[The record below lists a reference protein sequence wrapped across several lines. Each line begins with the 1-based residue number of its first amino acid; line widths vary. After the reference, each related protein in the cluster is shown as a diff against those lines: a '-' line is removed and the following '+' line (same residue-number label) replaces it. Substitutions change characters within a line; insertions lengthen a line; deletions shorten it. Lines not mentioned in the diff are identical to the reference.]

1 MTELII
7 KGMNWGEIASNFF
20 VYKGFDQLAP
30 TAHEYT
36 TRLSGTW
43 HIGFT

>member
-7 KGMNWGEIASNFF
+7 KGMELWGEIASNFF
-20 VYKGFDQLAP
+20 VHKSFDQLAP

-36 TRLSGTW
+36 MRQSEM
-43 HIGFT
+43 